1 MTAYTLAIDPGKDT
15 GWASGE
21 DAQLTG
27 CGLFDPD
34 QSLLL
39 IPATITQIIV
49 ELPCWQKGDK
59 PERINDLYIT
69 AFRAGLSCA
78 RFRTGEQ
85 KLRIVRPREW
95 KGSVPKDVH
104 NERVLRALTAEERAI
119 VFAACDAGGK
129 KVSVSKLN
137 NVIDAVG
144 LFLFQVGRKV

>member
-1 MTAYTLAIDPGKDT
+1 MTTDTLAIDPGKAT
-15 GWASGE
+15 GWAYGV
-21 DAQLTG
+21 DTQLTG

-34 QSLLL
+34 QTSLV
-39 IPATITQIIV
+39 IPARITQIIV

-69 AFRAGLSCA
+69 AFRAGLACA
-78 RFRTGEQ
+78 ELRAVEQ
-85 KLRIVRPREW
+85 KLRIVRPRDW

-104 NERVLRALTAEERAI
+104 NERVLKALTTEERAI

-129 KVSVSKLN
+129 KVSVAKLN

-144 LFLFQVGRKV
+144 LFLFQVGRRV